1 MELKAKKISIIV
13 KIFAVV
19 FIVVCSILK
28 WLNVFPN
35 SEISEICIVGGT
47 LGAIFGDVSINTALD
62 KFTKKGE
69 SECQ

>member
-28 WLNVFPN
+28 WLNVVPN